1 MDLQWLAGSSSE
13 AATVGR
19 TVGRCRKI
27 FIDDDTMGGQ
37 IMNSLVKFTSIAVVA
52 SALLAGAAGQ
62 AAAAN
67 DRFKEV
73 LERGTLRVGVQGAYP
88 PWSYRDR
95 DGNLVGIEP
104 DLAADVAERLGVELE
119 LVEIQSA
126 NRMQFLQQ
134 GRIDLIIGAMSD
146 LPERRKV
153 VGMVQPA
160 YWVSGA
166 NVMAKAGLIKEWDDL
181 RGKPLCAKQGLFY
194 NNVIAQAYDAKVIS
208 FSGNTETKQ
217 ALRSGKCAAWLSDD
231 TAIQQSLKAENWEG
245 YEMPLESR
253 YHSYWAAGVPLE
265 EREGIWGKFMTGM
278 THDWHA
284 SGKLIELAEKW
295 KVVADP
301 WFEAQHQRLS
311 EANGEEKDSQ

>member
-1 MDLQWLAGSSSE
+1 MDLW
-13 AATVGR
+13 
-19 TVGRCRKI
+19 
-27 FIDDDTMGGQ
+27 
-37 IMNSLVKFTSIAVVA
+37 VKFTSIAVVA
-52 SALLAGAAGQ
+52 GAVLAGVAAK
-62 AAAAN
+62 ADAAN

-88 PWSYRDR
+88 PWSYRDP
-95 DGNLVGIEP
+95 DGRLVGIEP
-104 DLAADVAERLGVELE
+104 DLAADVAEKLGVKLE
-119 LVEIQSA
+119 LVQIESA
-126 NRMQFLQQ
+126 NRMQLLQQ
-134 GRIDLIIGAMSD
+134 GRIDLILGAMSD

-166 NVMAKAGLIKEWDDL
+166 NVMAKAGLIKSWEDL
-181 RGKPLCAKQGLFY
+181 SGKPLCAKQGLFY
-194 NNVIAQAYDAKVIS
+194 NTVIAQAYDAKIIS

-231 TAIQQSLKAENWEG
+231 TAIQQSLRTEGWDG
-245 YEMPLESR
+245 YEMPLKSR

-265 EREGIWGKFMTGM
+265 ERDGIWGKFMTGM
-278 THDWHA
+278 SHGWHA

-301 WFEAQHQRLS
+301 WFEAEHEKLL
-311 EANGEEKDSQ
+311 EADNTKMDSQ